1 MDLYS
6 MDTLQDIKD
15 ALDDLNDGELEA
27 LHAEVEKRMAQMRV
41 VRTAVKHFKEAAPSY
56 ILTQLEDG
64 PRGFRRLN
72 TSIGL
77 MYPDVPKPVLE
88 ETMDEILCAL
98 RDAGTIVFTNND
110 VRLPPFADDTP
121 EAAIIKTLLQ
131 HLNAV
136 RRTGRL
142 FTPEGAAHSLS
153 CSIEHPELGVT
164 YDQAYTVITTLLE
177 QNVLT
182 VSSRGFLCIV

>member
-1 MDLYS
+1 MDPYS
-6 MDTLQDIKD
+6 IDTLKDIKD
-15 ALDDLNDGELEA
+15 ALDDLNDEELEA
-27 LHAEVEKRMAQMRV
+27 MHAEVEKRMQQTRV

-56 ILTQLEDG
+56 ILTQLKQG

-77 MYPDVPKPVLE
+77 MHPDVPKTVLE

-98 RDAGTIVFTNND
+98 RNAGNIVLTNEYYC
-110 VRLPPFADDTP
+110 LPPFAADTP
-121 EAAIIKTLLQ
+121 DAAITKTLLQ
-131 HLNAV
+131 ELRAI
-136 RRTGRL
+136 RF
-142 FTPEGAAHSLS
+142 FTPESAAHSLS

-164 YDQAYTVITTLLE
+164 YDQAHAVITTLLE